1 MIFGKLFGSAEKQTN
16 KFLPI
21 VNEIN
26 RLEASIAKLSDVEL
40 KAKTDEFKKRLE
52 NSEKEDKILP
62 EAFAVVREAVKRV
75 DGKRLFDVQLLGG
88 ITLHQGKIAEM
99 KTGEGKTHTA
109 TTAVYLNALSGK
121 GVHIVT
127 VNDYLSKRDANW
139 MGPIYNFLG
148 LTTACIQHDASF
160 MYEPKVH
167 DTDEARPL
175 TKNSNQKPDINSE
188 RFGEG
193 VNVEMENLRPVS
205 RREAYAADITY
216 GTNNEFGFDYLR
228 DNMVQSLDQMVQR
241 QEMHYAIVDE
251 VDSILIDE
259 ARTPLIISAPDSES
273 TKLYKQFAQ
282 IVPRLKKEEPARNA
296 SPARQPDSSLGGGHS
311 DAGGDYTVD
320 EKMKAVSLTDKGI
333 SAVEKM
339 LGIENIYDVS
349 KISYV
354 HQLEQALKANI
365 LFKRDRDYVVQDD
378 QVVIVDDF
386 TGRLMP
392 GRRYSEG
399 LHQAI
404 EAKENVEVQKE
415 SRTLAT
421 ITFQNYFRMYQKLA
435 GMTGTA
441 LTSAEEFAKVY
452 KLDVVPIPTNQP
464 MIRKD
469 LADTVYKNEKGK
481 FNAVVEEIKTR
492 HEKGQ
497 PVLVGTIAIE
507 RSEVLHD
514 MLERTG
520 VPHEVLNAKNHEKE
534 AQIIA
539 RAGEKGAVTIA
550 TNMAGRGTDIKL
562 GEGVR
567 ELGGLHILGTER
579 HEARRIDNQLR
590 GRSGRQGDPGSSQFF
605 VSLEDELMRRFGG
618 DKVKNIMDRFGLPED
633 QPIENKIISRS
644 IESAQSKIEG
654 FNFDIRKHV
663 LEYDDVMNKQRE
675 VIYKRR
681 REILSKGSLKDDMM
695 GIIEEEIEQIVSMH
709 TAGHPEDWQMED
721 ILNDFNAIC
730 PMCADPKKL
739 VEIQKSKNEINDAQ
753 KISKFIEYLKG
764 LTKEV
769 YGKKEQEIGPE
780 VMSQI
785 EKAIYLRSIDT
796 FWMNHLDDMDYL
808 REGIGLRGYG
818 QRDPL
823 VEYKKE
829 GYILFQNLLASI
841 RNAVVNTIFKIGVV
855 KEEPAPQKSVL
866 EDAKYQ
872 GADDQ
877 PAQFAQPASPNGEAW
892 RAGGSEKNKV
902 VSGGQTIRNT
912 NEIGRNDPCP
922 CGKTDPVTGKRLKYK
937 RCCGK

>member
-1 MIFGKLFGSAEKQTN
+1 MIFSKLFGSAEKQTN
-16 KFLPI
+16 KFLPL
-21 VNEIN
+21 VDEIN
-26 RLEASIAKLSDVEL
+26 GLEAGMEKLSDEQL
-40 KAKTDEFKKRLE
+40 KAKTDEFRKRLKNE
-52 NSEKEDKILP
+52 EKEDDILP
-62 EAFAVVREAVKRV
+62 EAFAVVREAVRRV

-109 TTAVYLNALSGK
+109 TMAVYLNALSGK

-127 VNDYLSKRDANW
+127 VNDYLSKRDMNW

-148 LTTACIQHDASF
+148 LSAGCIQHDASF
-160 MYEPKVH
+160 MYEPKIV
-167 DTDEARPL
+167 DSDEARPL
-175 TKNSNQKPDINSE
+175 TKDSEQKSDSDSKQI
-188 RFGEG
+188 GEG

-228 DNMVQSLDQMVQR
+228 DNMVQSLEQMVQR
-241 QEMHYAIVDE
+241 QPARNASPSDAGGEMNYAIVDE

-273 TKLYKQFAQ
+273 TKMYKQFAL
-282 IVPRLKKEEPARNA
+282 IVPRLKKEN
-296 SPARQPDSSLGGGHS
+296 
-311 DAGGDYTVD
+311 DYTVD

-339 LGIENIYDVS
+339 LGIENIYDIS

-365 LFKRDRDYVVQDD
+365 LFKLDRDYVVQGG

-421 ITFQNYFRMYQKLA
+421 ITFQNYFRMYKKLA

-452 KLDVVPIPTNQP
+452 KLDVIPIPTNQP

-539 RAGEKGAVTIA
+539 RAGEKRAVTIA

-590 GRSGRQGDPGSSQFF
+590 GRAGRQGDPGSSQFF

-681 REILSKGSLKDDMM
+681 REILVKASLKDDVMNVV
-695 GIIEEEIEQIVSMH
+695 EEEIELIVSMH
-709 TAGHPEDWQMED
+709 TAGHSEDWQMSE
-721 ILNDFNAIC
+721 IINDFNAIC
-730 PMCADPKKL
+730 PSCADAKKIA
-739 VEIQKSKNEINDAQ
+739 EIQKSKNEINDPQ
-753 KISKFIEYLKG
+753 KISKLIEYLKG
-764 LTKEV
+764 IAKEV
-769 YGKKEQEIGPE
+769 YGKKEQEISPE
-780 VMSQI
+780 VMRQI
-785 EKAIYLRSIDT
+785 EKAIYLRSMDT

-829 GYILFQNLLASI
+829 GYMLFQNLLASI
-841 RNAVVNTIFKIGVV
+841 RSAVVNTIFKIGAV
-855 KEEPAPQKSVL
+855 KVEEAPQKSIL
-866 EDAKYQ
+866 EEAKYQ
-872 GADDQ
+872 GAEEQ
-877 PAQFAQPASPNGEAW
+877 PAQFAAAAEAQG
-892 RAGGSEKNKV
+892 ADENKKV
-902 VSGGQTIRNT
+902 PIQQTIRNSK
-912 NEIGRNDPCP
+912 EVGRNDPCP
-922 CGKTDPVTGKRLKYK
+922 CGSGKKYK
-937 RCCGK
+937 KCCGK